1 MTQSVVFGA
10 SYPSGAEIAAALAV
24 DGAKVVT
31 SPGLGASE
39 VARAVAGLHGLNA
52 VVIVTP
58 PPVLGLPFLEIG
70 DEHLDASLSM
80 FLDVISTLQLLLPL
94 MAQGSA
100 VVAVTT
106 RGYLG
111 AWGGVHEMT
120 FSGADVALFRC
131 LALENMGRIRANVVV
146 VDLAPGTAETALQ
159 VAEIVKFLASPKS
172 VLINGETMLATAGR
186 SLMIREARD
195 RRPKRN

>member
-1 MTQSVVFGA
+1 M
-10 SYPSGAEIAAALAV
+10 
-24 DGAKVVT
+24 
-31 SPGLGASE
+31 
-39 VARAVAGLHGLNA
+39 ARAVAGLHGLNA
-52 VVIVTP
+52 AVIVTP